1 MGVRGGLGA
10 SVGGPSQ
17 GEDQAADFQSSLPFG
32 CWKRHNMRWVRG
44 AREGGIPAVKVQEL
58 CGRDAGRILVLGMRH
73 LDGEVGPFS
82 ICPEALFLI
91 PRPPRPVDMPSQLC
105 LWTGRGAG

>member
-1 MGVRGGLGA
+1 MWADPPRARTRLQTFSPPCPLAGTAA
-10 SVGGPSQ
+10 S
-17 GEDQAADFQSSLPFG
+17 
-32 CWKRHNMRWVRG
+32 NMSWVRV
-44 AREGGIPAVKVQEL
+44 AWEGGIPTVEVQGL

-82 ICPEALFLI
+82 ICSKALLLI
-91 PRPPRPVDMPSQLC
+91 PRPPRPVDLPSQPC